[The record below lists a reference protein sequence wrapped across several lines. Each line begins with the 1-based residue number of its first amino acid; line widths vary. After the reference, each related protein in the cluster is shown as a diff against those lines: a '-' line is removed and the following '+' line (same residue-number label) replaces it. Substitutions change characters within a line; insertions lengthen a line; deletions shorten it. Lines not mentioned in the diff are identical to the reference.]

1 MKVLRG
7 KVAFVTGGASGIGF
21 GMVRAFLDA
30 GMKVVAAD
38 IRPDHLDAAAAALG
52 ARDDVAF
59 LQLDVTDRAAMA
71 QAAAEVEQRFGKL
84 HVLCNN
90 AGIGIIAGAK
100 QATYDDWDWS
110 MRVNLDS
117 VFNGIHCFLPAILAH
132 GEGGH
137 IVNTASIA
145 ACLPASIVY
154 AAAKCGVMGLSEG
167 LRAELAADNIG
178 VTCLLPGPTATNI
191 HEVARLRPK
200 RYSNTKLGELEHK
213 LANREANPYW
223 LDPLLV
229 GDLVIDAIRRNLLF
243 VFTHAEHKAGV
254 ARRFEAILAA
264 FPEGDVPPN
273 SAERLGFR
281 IVNPMYDEIL
291 AAGEPP
297 ARHRL
302 SPHTSDVSH
311 AR

>member
-1 MKVLRG
+1 MKVLQG
-7 KVAFVTGGASGIGF
+7 KVAVVTGGASGIGL

-38 IRPDHLDAAAAALG
+38 IRQDHLDAAAASLG
-52 ARDDVAF
+52 ARDDVVF
-59 LQLDVTDRAAMA
+59 LRLDVTDRAAIA
-71 QAAAEVEQRFGKL
+71 LAPAEVERRFGKV

-154 AAAKCGVMGLSEG
+154 GAAKCAVMGLSEG
-167 LRAELAADNIG
+167 LRAELASDNIG

-191 HEVARLRPK
+191 HEVAALRPE
-200 RYSNTKLGELEHK
+200 RYSDTKLGGFERQ

-229 GDLVIDAIRRNLLF
+229 GDLIVDAIRRNLLF
-243 VFTHAEHKAGV
+243 VFTHNEHKAGV

-264 FPEGDVPPN
+264 FPEGDVPPD
-273 SAERLGFR
+273 SAQRLGFR
-281 IVNPMYDEIL
+281 IANPMYDDIL

-297 ARHRL
+297 ARHRQ
-302 SPHTSDVSH
+302 S
-311 AR
+311 